1 MEYQLKNEYLT
12 VTAKKAGAELTSV
25 KNNEGLEFLWCGDK
39 KYWGRQAPVLF
50 PIVGKVNN
58 NTYTHEGRTYHLT
71 QHGFARDMEFDEV
84 TQKEN
89 ELIFCL
95 RANEQTKEKYPFE
108 FQLSITY
115 TLIKNTIKV
124 TYEVENCDT
133 TKMYF
138 TIGAHPAFNCPMVEG
153 EQFEDYYFEFE
164 KAGAT
169 RLIATSD
176 VLLTG
181 EEKAY
186 NDQIVPLSLELF
198 KEDAIILSKVVSDK
212 VTLKSSKNSHSVS
225 VNRKGMPFLGLWSP
239 VGGAPFVCIEPWMG
253 HTDYLSNG
261 DELSEKKDFIS
272 LETKEK
278 FSCSYELTFK

>member
-1 MEYQLKNEYLT
+1 MTYQLKNEYLT
-12 VTAKKAGAELTSV
+12 VTAKNAGAELTSV
-25 KNNEGLEFLWCGDK
+25 KNKEGLEYLWCGDK

-58 NTYTHEGRTYHLT
+58 NTYTYEGKEYHLT
-71 QHGFARDMEFDEV
+71 QHGFARDMTFDEV
-84 TQKEN
+84 IQKEN
-89 ELIFCL
+89 ELVFCL
-95 RANEQTKEKYPFE
+95 YANEQTKEKYPFE
-108 FQLSITY
+108 FELNITY

-124 TYEVENCDT
+124 TYEVENCGT

-138 TIGAHPAFNCPMVEG
+138 TIGAHPAFNCPLIEG

-164 KAGAT
+164 KVGAT
-169 RLIATSD
+169 RLIATPD

-181 EEKAY
+181 EEKAF
-186 NDQIVPLSLELF
+186 NAEVVPLSLELF

-212 VTLKSSKNSHSVS
+212 VTLKTFKNSHSVS
-225 VNRKGMPFLGLWSP
+225 VNRKEMPFLGLWSP

-253 HTDYLSNG
+253 HTDYLANS

-272 LETKEK
+272 LEAKEK
-278 FSCSYELTFK
+278 FSCSYEMTFE